1 MELQKYL
8 EARLQHLGSI
18 RKIQPMKR
26 EASTRSFFRLHL
38 DKYTLVAMVYPE
50 ENKEETDRIARL
62 TSLYNE
68 YGLKVPAI
76 REIIDRRI
84 ILQQDLGKL
93 LVQKALS
100 WPQAEERKKILGKIS
115 RITMQLA
122 RIPLEHTSAVLDT
135 ARMKWEMDFFVSHF
149 AGNYFHPQTD
159 LEELRQ
165 MLHAMVEKI
174 GPVNTFAHRDFH
186 TRNMLYYKNDIYLVD
201 FQDSL
206 RAPVFYDPVSFV
218 FDAYMDLKLLRSS
231 FVDSLENSGLIMD
244 EEQFYLTALQ
254 RNIKALGT
262 FGYQVMV
269 KKNLTYEKYIN
280 RTVGYILSNPLF
292 DRFVKESNFRMK

>member
-1 MELQKYL
+1 
-8 EARLQHLGSI
+8 
-18 RKIQPMKR
+18 MKR

-50 ENKEETDRIARL
+50 ENKEETERIARL

-68 YGLKVPAI
+68 YGLKVPGI
-76 REIIDRRI
+76 KEIIDQRI
-84 ILQQDLGKL
+84 ILQNDLGKV

-100 WPQAEERKKILGKIS
+100 WPRGEERKKILEKIS
-115 RITMQLA
+115 RITIQLA
-122 RIPLEHTSAVLDT
+122 RIPLEHTAAVLDT
-135 ARMKWEMDFFVSHF
+135 ARMKWEMDFFVTHF

-159 LEELRQ
+159 LEELRHI
-165 MLHAMVEKI
+165 LHAMVEKI

-186 TRNMLYYKNDIYLVD
+186 TRNMLYYKNEIYLVD

-206 RAPVFYDPVSFV
+206 RAPAFYDAVSFV
-218 FDAYMDLKLLRSS
+218 FDAYMDLKTLRTL
-231 FVDSLENSGLIMD
+231 FIDSLKSNGLIMD

-269 KKNLTYEKYIN
+269 KKNLTYKKYIN
-280 RTVGYILSNPLF
+280 RTVGYVIENPLF